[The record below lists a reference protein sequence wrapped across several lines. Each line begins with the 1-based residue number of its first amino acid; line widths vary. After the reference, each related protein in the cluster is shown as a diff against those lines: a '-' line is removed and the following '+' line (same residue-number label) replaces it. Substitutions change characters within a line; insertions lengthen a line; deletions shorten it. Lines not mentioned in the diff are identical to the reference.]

1 VPFARRVSVIQ
12 FVEECAIAGNC
23 EAVARRRWKGLGRGP
38 GAAREGA
45 TLAMRDARGAG
56 ARAGA
61 EGRQAINTTRRH
73 ARRRAT
79 PKARFIRAR
88 AKGRVEGL
96 IFSPKIR
103 LLTAGS
109 LVFNYRNRP
118 SLRAI
123 PVPPRAPLRHP
134 PPSSA
139 KFLIAFVIIE
149 SAISVADLPRASHFA
164 SRSQTPID
172 RYGEEGRAIDSP
184 GVDAR
189 CRNQV

>member
-1 VPFARRVSVIQ
+1 VERVRTGPRGG
-12 FVEECAIAGNC
+12 AG
-23 EAVARRRWKGLGRGP
+23 GRDAGDE
-38 GAAREGA
+38 GREGC
-45 TLAMRDARGAG
+45 RG
-56 ARAGA
+56 ARARGGEG

-149 SAISVADLPRASHFA
+149 SAISVADLPRASHLA

-172 RYGEEGRAIDSP
+172 RGGGGRAIDSP